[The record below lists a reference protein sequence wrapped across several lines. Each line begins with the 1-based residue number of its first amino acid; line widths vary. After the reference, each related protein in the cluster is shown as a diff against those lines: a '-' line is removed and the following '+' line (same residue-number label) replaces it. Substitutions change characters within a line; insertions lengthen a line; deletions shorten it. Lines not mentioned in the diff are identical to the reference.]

1 MPVAI
6 AAAQA
11 ALMAADG
18 GVFKP
23 IRMHG
28 SLLPQQACRG
38 VELAGKLAAI
48 AVAARGLR
56 GDELESRV
64 TCSAG

>member
-1 MPVAI
+1 VAI

-11 ALMAADG
+11 VLMAADG

-28 SLLPQQACRG
+28 SLLR
-38 VELAGKLAAI
+38 LK
-48 AVAARGLR
+48 
-56 GDELESRV
+56 ES
-64 TCSAG
+64 G